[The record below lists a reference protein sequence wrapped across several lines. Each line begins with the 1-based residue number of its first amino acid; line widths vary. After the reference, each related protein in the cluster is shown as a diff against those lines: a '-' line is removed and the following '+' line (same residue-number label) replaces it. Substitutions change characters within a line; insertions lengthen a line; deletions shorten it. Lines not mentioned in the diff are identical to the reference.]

1 MKGSTGVQNVT
12 WAWNTDHSLELNTAH
27 EMPEME
33 FGDELTSATVL
44 PVSQSA
50 VDNLWPHDLSS
61 DICSALVY

>member
-50 VDNLWPHDLSS
+50 AGQSL
-61 DICSALVY
+61 AT